1 MTLKYDTIIYIK
13 LKKMEKKSFDAKS
26 FLNFKEMSPREDLL
40 VKGGGSDKKKEK
52 QKDKKKSTEVQ
63 EK

>member
-1 MTLKYDTIIYIK
+1 
-13 LKKMEKKSFDAKS
+13 MEKKSFDAKS

>member
-13 LKKMEKKSFDAKS
+13 LKNGKKSFDAKS

-40 VKGGGSDKKKEK
+40 VKGGGSDKKKK
-52 QKDKKKSTEVQ
+52 TKG
-63 EK
+63 